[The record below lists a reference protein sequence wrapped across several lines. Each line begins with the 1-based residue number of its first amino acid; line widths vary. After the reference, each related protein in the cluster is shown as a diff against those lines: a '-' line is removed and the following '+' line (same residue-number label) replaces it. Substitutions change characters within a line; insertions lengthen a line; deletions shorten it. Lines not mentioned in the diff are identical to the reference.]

1 MKLNF
6 LQDIYLYIVVIISLF
21 SFLIGLEYTKYHTDI
36 HHWSFILESFYEYSM
51 GQKLYKDI
59 FLQYGHGLTVFLN
72 AINFLFI
79 IDFYSIG
86 ILTSFFF
93 SIKFIFLYLI
103 CKNNNLS
110 GFLSL
115 FVVILIF

>member
-93 SIKFIFLYLI
+93 Q
-103 CKNNNLS
+103 
-110 GFLSL
+110 
-115 FVVILIF
+115 